1 MWSSRTSIAVAGEPH
16 SSRLIGSAPLPMDGP
31 PVIPGCTAIRM
42 LGRGG
47 SGEAWLVEQSRPFAR
62 QLVAKV
68 FRPEPDAASMLARF
82 ERERAAIEA
91 LERSGPLDPGL
102 APIHDAGIAR
112 DGRPY
117 VLMQHIDGVAI
128 DEAARALD
136 LDGRIALIRQ
146 CCVALARAHDAGLVH
161 QDITPSNVLVSRRSD
176 GSPHVTLID
185 FGLAASAGTRAILHG
200 TPDWMAPEQGAPGA
214 SAITPATDVWAL
226 GRLMRHLAGDHA
238 GESAEA
244 LRALADECMR
254 DEQRLR
260 PQHARAL
267 LERLDAMTTQLG
279 RARTRRRVRTA
290 IGAIAVLALGAAAF
304 GHFTRPRW
312 SDVPSDAVDLI
323 ARDFSASG
331 SATLPEGWEPR
342 NVPNGAWMLALE
354 RGGTRRI
361 LAGMGTD
368 GAHGQ
373 VAAPLSHELV
383 VEDGYWLEWTMRAA
397 EPANKDKDDSDL
409 FVIVGAGACQL
420 ILEPRRDRF
429 VAMRAHT
436 AATRGG
442 VERGEL
448 AGLGFGDHDRWI
460 RYRVRRDPGGPSVL
474 TVERTDLDSG
484 AVVTG
489 TLLLDR
495 PPADPCT
502 PAREI
507 LLAVQER
514 QPLEIGEIRLWQRP
528 RDR

>member
-1 MWSSRTSIAVAGEPH
+1 MLFTATPSQQAGSEP
-16 SSRLIGSAPLPMDGP
+16 D
-31 PVIPGCTAIRM
+31 IPGCTPMRL

-91 LERSGPLDPGL
+91 LGKSGPLDPGL

-117 VLMQHIDGVAI
+117 VLMQYIDGVAI
-128 DEAARALD
+128 DEAARPLD
-136 LDGRIALIRQ
+136 LDSRIALIRQ

-176 GSPHVTLID
+176 GSLHVTLID
-185 FGLAASAGTRAILHG
+185 FGLAASSGTRAILHG
-200 TPDWMAPEQGAPGA
+200 TPDWMAPEQSAPGA
-214 SAITPATDVWAL
+214 SVIAPATDVWAL
-226 GRLMRHLAGDHA
+226 GRLMRHLAGEHRDEKA
-238 GESAEA
+238 QT

-254 DEQRLR
+254 EDQSTR
-260 PQHARAL
+260 PQHAHAL
-267 LERLDAMTTQLG
+267 LERLDTMTMQLA
-279 RARTRRRVRTA
+279 RARSRRRMRTA
-290 IGAIAVLALGAAAF
+290 VGAMALLALGAAAF
-304 GHFTRPRW
+304 GHFTKPRW
-312 SDVPSDAVDLI
+312 SGVPSDAVDLV
-323 ARDFSASG
+323 ARDFSVSG
-331 SATLPEGWEPR
+331 SAALPEGWEPR

-354 RGGTRRI
+354 RGGTRRV
-361 LAGMGTD
+361 LTGMGTD

-373 VAAPLSHELV
+373 VAAPLSRELAI
-383 VEDGYWLEWTMRAA
+383 EDGYWLEWTMRAA
-397 EPANKDKDDSDL
+397 APANKDTDDSDL
-409 FVIVGAGACQL
+409 FVIVGSGECQL

-429 VAMRAHT
+429 VAMRAQT

-448 AGLGFGDHDRWI
+448 ADIGFGDHDRWI
-460 RYRVRRDPGGPSVL
+460 RYRVRRDPGRESVL

-484 AVVTG
+484 AVATG
-489 TLLLDR
+489 ILLLDR
-495 PPADPCT
+495 PPSDSCT

-514 QPLEIGEIRLWQRP
+514 QPLEIGEIKLWQRP
-528 RDR
+528 RQH